1 MSKFILATEDLIIN
15 MDTVT
20 HVRVKA
26 NGEMDIFIIGRGE
39 PIVTATGKQA
49 EQLKGDLEVA
59 GFRMAS

>member
-20 HVRVKA
+20 HVLVKA
-26 NGEMDIFIIGRGE
+26 NGEMDIFIIGRAE
-39 PIVTATGKQA
+39 PIVTAKGKQA

-59 GFRMAS
+59 GFRMAT